1 MSTSNL
7 LTQRDSLISVGETG
21 LKHLRDEPN
30 PKHVLSFEEDAEVFV
45 HRSLVLGSIDLA
57 FLQRLDGAELPR
69 EPLKQ
74 GLPHV
79 EGLEHSLVK
88 RPQLPVNLDL
98 RTEEQNQL
106 VGSHSISSRPE
117 RVSPR

>member
-1 MSTSNL
+1 ML
-7 LTQRDSLISVGETG
+7 
-21 LKHLRDEPN
+21 
-30 PKHVLSFEEDAEVFV
+30 V
-45 HRSLVLGSIDLA
+45 HRRLVLGSIDLA
-57 FLQRLDGAELPR
+57 FPQCLDGGELPR

-79 EGLEHSLVK
+79 KGLKHSLVK

-106 VGSHSISSRPE
+106 MESYSISSQPE
-117 RVSPR
+117 CVSP